1 MSKTGLDFLFS
12 IVPKLEISH
21 IWDVSPVNHDLWW
34 VRHWICSEDDGFYIP
49 VGHFVFP
56 SVSFPTD
63 IDQLVEQQWY
73 TKSMGARVNLQ
84 KGNPLFKIHK
94 NAKNQGSI
102 LNRNCPR
109 LEELDIFQAQ
119 LLVGWGVVFWRRPH
133 KPLLLGDSEVMV
145 SLRNQ
150 AKSWYC

>member
-21 IWDVSPVNHDLWW
+21 FWDVSPVNHDLWW

-63 IDQLVEQQWY
+63 IDQLVDQHWY
-73 TKSMGARVNLQ
+73 TKCMGAWVNLQ
-84 KGNPLFKIHK
+84 KGNSLFKIPK
-94 NAKNQGSI
+94 NVGKVQFWVAK
-102 LNRNCPR
+102 PR

-119 LLVGWGVVFWRRPH
+119 LLVGWRWFS
-133 KPLLLGDSEVMV
+133 GDAHISRSCWET
-145 SLRNQ
+145 L
-150 AKSWYC
+150 KLWYHWEIKQSHGTVR

>member
-12 IVPKLEISH
+12 IVPKPEISH
-21 IWDVSPVNHDLWW
+21 FWDVSPVNHDLWW

-49 VGHFVFP
+49 VGRFVFP

-63 IDQLVEQQWY
+63 IDQLVDQQWY
-73 TKSMGARVNLQ
+73 TKCMGAWVNLQ
-84 KGNPLFKIHK
+84 KGNSLFNIPK
-94 NAKNQGSI
+94 NAGKVQFWI
-102 LNRNCPR
+102 AKPR

-119 LLVGWGVVFWRRPH
+119 LLVGPGGGFLATPTFP
-133 KPLLLGDSEVMV
+133 PLLLGDSEVVV